1 MPDTVTTLLDRA
13 KQLTPAEQDELV
25 DRLIDAGCPDSASW
39 QAEWAAEAERRL
51 DEYRRDPSTAIAAED
66 VLTEGRRRSAARRG
80 AP

>member
-25 DRLIDAGCPDSASW
+25 DRLIDSACPDIASW
-39 QAEWAAEAERRL
+39 QAEWAAEATRRL
-51 DEYRRDPSTAIAAED
+51 DEYRRDPSTAIPAED
-66 VLTEGRRRSAARRG
+66 VLAEGRRRSAARRG